1 MEIKID
7 KLMMEDL
14 LEEIEISDKFNWVS
28 EPISIGSTDLFLEI
42 GSNGSEVTFKVT
54 HTNLKGLELDLISVT
69 QDL

>member
-7 KLMMEDL
+7 KLMMEEL
-14 LEEIEISDKFNWVS
+14 LEEIEISEKFNWVS

-54 HTNLKGLELDLISVT
+54 HTNLKGLELDLIAIT